1 MSPPHEFR
9 PEAPAFAPGRPLPE
23 IVVRTSAAPVP
34 SDDVTE
40 EQRIALNPPGRN
52 QARTSRLLPIPEHT
66 HTVGLTAADRGVQST
81 AHSRTAVRG
90 ESVEASRHNR
100 GTGLDTLSPELA
112 ALWAESGRPRSKS
125 EAPVM
130 LSHSRASS
138 ESVTSRN
145 SSPSK
150 RGILDYEKLQKGTEL
165 RVKKQNYKAMHSP
178 SEAKVLDNL
187 NAAFNNNDKNLQN
200 SQIGARACTD
210 CNLKPSHKLWPC
222 QHTVCYHHILYGP
235 DTDSH
240 TPVYC
245 GHCQKVKFSTTPV
258 QYQYRSKL
266 TVRIQSVQEVHEVTP
281 AVQGPS
287 TGLATAISDQV
298 WPSSVPVQ
306 SPAKGHLTQNMNPL
320 QQGTSWGHPQFTS
333 QTPVP
338 DPRLAQAG
346 YHAMTPPLARPETA
360 MSNVSY
366 TSQAPFGP
374 YGMPPQR
381 GVSLL
386 GSDPTQNG
394 GLQYGGR
401 QDGMYRNIQQHNIM
415 QQRGVDPRSLP
426 MGPPMGPRMDP
437 GLQHGNYMP
446 RPTLPDPFIDRQSSV
461 YNGGP
466 AWNRTNDWNPNFAP
480 YGGRNPGQVQNFAL
494 QGGSNPG
501 QVQNFAPQGGSNQAQ
516 TQNYGGPQPF
526 APQTY
531 TGPPNMSAL
540 PVQPHPNQSGNAA
553 GESHSQEYKA
563 SAAALA
569 QAIKAGMCE
578 DSVPSGDTPSRPPWS
593 SNRGRGGRDEWMP
606 QQPMRA
612 PVLGP
617 LVVPPPPPPPSFRV
631 APHPPFF
638 EKLAQGHRPTLEEA
652 IEHVPF
658 QELCRYAKPVSWGVI
673 KVMNIPYGTTKNEI
687 VAAVGR
693 NARLVSQPPGSPYYA
708 IHIIMER
715 STGKTM
721 DCY

>member
-1 MSPPHEFR
+1 MSPPHGFR

-52 QARTSRLLPIPEHT
+52 QARTPRLLPIPEHS
-66 HTVGLTAADRGVQST
+66 HTVGPTAADRGVQST
-81 AHSRTAVRG
+81 AHSRTAARG
-90 ESVEASRHNR
+90 EPVGAPRHDR
-100 GTGLDTLSPELA
+100 GIGSDTLSPQLA
-112 ALWAESGRPRSKS
+112 ALWAESGRSRSKS

-130 LSHSRASS
+130 LSHSR
-138 ESVTSRN
+138 ETVTSRN

-178 SEAKVLDNL
+178 SEANVLDNL
-187 NAAFNNNDKNLQN
+187 NAAFNINDKNLQN

-235 DTDSH
+235 DTDSD

-245 GHCQKVKFSTTPV
+245 GHCQK
-258 QYQYRSKL
+258 
-266 TVRIQSVQEVHEVTP
+266 SVQEVHEVTP

-287 TGLATAISDQV
+287 AGPATAISDQV

-306 SPAKGHLTQNMNPL
+306 SPAKSHLTQNMNPL

-346 YHAMTPPLARPETA
+346 YNAVTPPLARPETA

-366 TSQAPFGP
+366 ASQAPFGP

-394 GLQYGGR
+394 RLQYGVR
-401 QDGMYRNIQQHNIM
+401 QDGMYGNMQQQNNM
-415 QQRGVDPRSLP
+415 QQRGVDPR
-426 MGPPMGPRMDP
+426 GPPMGPRRDP

-446 RPTLPDPFIDRQSSV
+446 RSALPDPFIDRQSSV

-466 AWNRTNDWNPNFAP
+466 AWDRTNDWNQNFAP
-480 YGGRNPGQVQNFAL
+480 H
-494 QGGSNPG
+494 GGSNPG
-501 QVQNFAPQGGSNQAQ
+501 QVQNFAPHGSSNPGHIQNFAPQGGSTPGQVLNFAPHGGSNPAQ
-516 TQNYGGPQPF
+516 TQTYGPPQPF
-526 APQTY
+526 APQPY
-531 TGPPNMSAL
+531 TGPPNMPAL
-540 PVQPHPNQSGNAA
+540 PVQSPPHQSGNAA
-553 GESHSQEYKA
+553 GESHSQQYKA

-578 DSVPSGDTPSRPPWS
+578 DSAPSGDTPSRPPWS

-617 LVVPPPPPPPSFRV
+617 LVVPPPPPPASFRI
-631 APHPPFF
+631 APRPPFF
-638 EKLAQGHRPTLEEA
+638 EKLAQGYRPTLEEA

-658 QELCRYAKPVSWGVI
+658 QELCRYAKPASWGVI

-687 VAAVGR
+687 
-693 NARLVSQPPGSPYYA
+693 
-708 IHIIMER
+708 
-715 STGKTM
+715 
-721 DCY
+721 